1 MRPLPLACLL
11 SLSACAFGAPP
22 GFSSGDTWTLPLVE
36 PLSGGRLLT
45 AVYVEDRGPYVF
57 AIDPDAPLT
66 TVDPEV
72 VTRGEFRHRRGPRRV
87 DEGDT
92 SHPSYYVELT
102 DLRAGDL
109 NISLVQAAI
118 GEAHA
123 FDDDG
128 RRIHGVLGKDV
139 IADSLVFSFDRD
151 RGVAWLTTQE
161 TFHAPATAQKLS
173 YKKAWAREEV
183 VPRRLVKANV
193 DGHELDLHVD
203 LGEAVSTLV
212 PRHWD
217 AAGLRSI
224 QWNHTMID
232 EVGTHHDVDKLG
244 IAERVAVSGIERT
257 GVAFASYADKR
268 YWWGQF
274 DGSLGLDFVRPYIVS
289 ADWHHTTIYLTP
301 RKPARDSIGERLARW
316 NMPACAEPGCVK
328 LGLEPAA
335 LSPPAEPRPTLGV
348 TRDAASTGVLSV
360 IVRATSPAGRVLPSL
375 EVVLPPSA
383 RSLHAALDTMYV
395 GATLEVVDASPF
407 PRTCANPGG
416 CVIALQTT
424 PP

>member
-1 MRPLPLACLL
+1 MRKLPFACLL

-22 GFSSGDTWTLPLVE
+22 GFSSGDTWTMPLVE

-45 AVYVEDRGPYVF
+45 VVSIEDRGPYVF

-72 VTRGEFRHRRGPRRV
+72 VSRGEFRQRRGPRRV

-109 NISLVQAAI
+109 NVSLVQAAI
-118 GEAHA
+118 GEAHT
-123 FDDDG
+123 FDTDG
-128 RRIHGVLGKDV
+128 RRIYGVLGKDV

-161 TFHAPATAQKLS
+161 TFHPPADARVLD

-183 VPRRLVKANV
+183 IPRRLVKAKV
-193 DGHELDLHVD
+193 DGHEVDLHVD
-203 LGEAVSTLV
+203 LGEAVSTLI
-212 PRHWD
+212 PRTWD
-217 AAGLRSI
+217 SASLRPI
-224 QWNHTMID
+224 EWNLTMID
-232 EVGTHHDVDKLG
+232 EVGTHHDVDKVG
-244 IAERVAVSGIERT
+244 IAERVEVGGIERT
-257 GVAFASYADKR
+257 GVAFAPYADQR

-274 DGSLGLDFVRPYIVS
+274 DGSLGLDFLRPYVVA

-301 RKPARDSIGERLARW
+301 RKPARESLGVRLARW
-316 NMPACAEPGCVK
+316 GMPKCAEAGCVHLA
-328 LGLEPAA
+328 LGPASA
-335 LSPPAEPRPTLGV
+335 SLPAEPRPMLGV
-348 TRDAASTGVLSV
+348 TRDAASTATLSV
-360 IVRATSPAGRVLPSL
+360 IVHATSPAGRPLPSMELVLPSG
-375 EVVLPPSA
+375 VASMTT
-383 RSLHAALDTMYV
+383 ALDTMYS
-395 GATLEVVDASPF
+395 GATIEVVDASPF
-407 PRTCANPGG
+407 PRTCTNRGG
-416 CVIALQTT
+416 CVIVEQTT